1 MKYFIITH
9 VVALLLLIISGVYL
23 QRMFFP
29 GPKVVILPFK
39 TVEDSQPTQQYSCS
53 HVRHI
58 LRRLGAPRKE
68 ISDLGSAIH
77 LASARTGID
86 EKLLSVLMH
95 TESNF
100 QHKAQSD
107 TGYGGL
113 MQTPTSSGFTDAD
126 VLHGADVLKEKLEV
140 AHGDIL
146 KALTFYKGGGK
157 IAAEQASE
165 VIKIYDNLE

>member
-9 VVALLLLIISGVYL
+9 VVVLLLLIVLGVYL
-23 QRMFFP
+23 QRMFVP
-29 GPKVVILPFK
+29 EPKVSILPFK
-39 TVEDSQPTQQYSCS
+39 TIENSQPIQQYSSS

-68 ISDLGSAIH
+68 INDLGSAIH
-77 LASARTGID
+77 LASVRTGID
-86 EKLLSVLMH
+86 EKLLSVLMY

-100 QHKAQSD
+100 QHKAQS
-107 TGYGGL
+107 GYRGL
-113 MQTPTSSGFTDAD
+113 RQTPTSSEFTDVD
-126 VLHGADVLKEKLEV
+126 VLHGADILKEKLEM

-157 IAAEQASE
+157 IAVEEASE
-165 VIKIYDNLE
+165 VIKIYDDLD

>member
-9 VVALLLLIISGVYL
+9 VVAMLLLIILGVYL
-23 QRMFFP
+23 QRMFVP
-29 GPKVVILPFK
+29 GPKAVILPFK
-39 TVEDSQPTQQYSCS
+39 TVEGSQPMQQYSCS
-53 HVRHI
+53 HIHHI

-68 ISDLGSAIH
+68 INDLGFAIH
-77 LASARTGID
+77 LASVRTGID

-100 QHKAQSD
+100 QHKAQSE
-107 TGYGGL
+107 YSGL
-113 MQTPTSSGFTDAD
+113 MQTPTSSGFTDVD
-126 VLHGADVLKEKLEV
+126 VLHEADILKKKLEM

-165 VIKIYDNLE
+165 VIKIYDDLD

>member
-9 VVALLLLIISGVYL
+9 VVALLLLIILGVYL
-23 QRMFFP
+23 QRMFVP
-29 GPKVVILPFK
+29 GPQAGILPFK
-39 TVEDSQPTQQYSCS
+39 TVEDSQPIQQYSCA
-53 HVRHI
+53 HIHHI
-58 LRRLGAPRKE
+58 LRKLGAPRKE
-68 ISDLGSAIH
+68 INDLGSAIH
-77 LASARTGID
+77 LASVRTGID

-100 QHKAQSD
+100 QHKAESD
-107 TGYGGL
+107 AGYGGL
-113 MQTPTSSGFTDAD
+113 MQTPVSSGFTDVD
-126 VLHGADVLKEKLEV
+126 VLHEAAILKKKLEM

-165 VIKIYDNLE
+165 IIKIYDDLD